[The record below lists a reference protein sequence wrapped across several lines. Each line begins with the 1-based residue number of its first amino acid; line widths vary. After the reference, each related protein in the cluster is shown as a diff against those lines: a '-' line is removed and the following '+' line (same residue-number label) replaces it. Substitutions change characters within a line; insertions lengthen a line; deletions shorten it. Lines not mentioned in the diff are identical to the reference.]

1 VASPERRAGQDLLD
15 RPSVSE
21 AMTTQ
26 PPPRLSLV
34 TLGVADVERATAFYR
49 ALGWDPSSASVPGEV
64 TFFDT
69 QGGLLALWG
78 VAELAMDSAVPA
90 AEPGAVALA
99 INVESRDAVDEA
111 LARAVASGGRISR
124 AAQATDWGGYNGYF
138 RDPDGH
144 VWEVAHNPF
153 WPISADG
160 RPQLP

>member
-1 VASPERRAGQDLLD
+1 MSG
-15 RPSVSE
+15 
-21 AMTTQ
+21 Q
-26 PPPRLSLV
+26 PPPRLSLI

-49 ALGWDPSSASVPGEV
+49 ALGWEPSSASVPGEV

-78 VAELAMDSAVPA
+78 TAELAKDSAVA
-90 AEPGAVALA
+90 ATAPGAISLA
-99 INVESRDAVDEA
+99 INLESRDAVDAA

-124 AAQATDWGGYNGYF
+124 AAEATDWGGYNGYF
-138 RDPDGH
+138 LDPDGH

-153 WPISADG
+153 WPIGPDG